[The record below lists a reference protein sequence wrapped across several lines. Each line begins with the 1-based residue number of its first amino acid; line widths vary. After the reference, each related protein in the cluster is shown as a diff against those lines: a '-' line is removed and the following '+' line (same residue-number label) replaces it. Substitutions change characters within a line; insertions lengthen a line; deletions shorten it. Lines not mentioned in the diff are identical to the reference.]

1 MALDDL
7 KARLESLF
15 ADYRKRPDQRAY
27 TSGLQDALVD
37 LKLGLDDLRKA
48 LGGSEQELM
57 AERGR
62 LDDAER
68 RGRLAEGIRDQ
79 DTVAIA
85 KEFADKHRV
94 RIELL
99 ERKVAVQR
107 DEVRLAEVEY
117 EDLSNRF
124 RSARQGV
131 PPTETEP
138 PAGPPAEDSDL
149 LKSRI
154 DTKARQAAVEAQLE
168 MLKRKMGRG

>member
-15 ADYRKRPDQRAY
+15 ADYRKRPDQRVY

-37 LKLGLDDLRKA
+37 LKVGLDDLRRA
-48 LGGSEQELM
+48 LSGSEEELGT
-57 AERGR
+57 ERRR
-62 LDDAER
+62 LEDAER
-68 RGRLAEGIRDQ
+68 RGRLAQGIGDQ

-85 KEFADKHRV
+85 TQFSEKHRV

-99 ERKVAVQR
+99 ERKVAVQK
-107 DEVRLAEVEY
+107 DELRLAEVEY

-131 PPTETEP
+131 PPTEAEA
-138 PAGPPAEDSDL
+138 PAAPSLEESEL
-149 LKSRI
+149 LRSRI

-168 MLKRKMGRG
+168 MLKKKMGKN